1 MLFCFANSATGDCC
15 NCIPRPL
22 GLSGAV
28 IISAGIKSSCFKI
41 SRVLLATSGVP
52 KNAKFNFWSILFS
65 RQFFFNL
72 LGVVD
77 KEDAVQV
84 FGFVLEDLCQET
96 GSAASEFFAFLVVGR
111 NRRFFRSEGFAVK
124 PAHRETALRHPGLF
138 AREFGNLRIDE
149 NQILYG
155 RISSCGVAVS
165 ACSRSVPSRPV
176 GLQETPCG
184 KSCP

>member
-1 MLFCFANSATGDCC
+1 MKGVLFSVAQTLAGGGVIS
-15 NCIPRPL
+15 ILRPARAF
-22 GLSGAV
+22 GAV
-28 IISAGIKSSCFKI
+28 IIKAGKYPAIFKI

-84 FGFVLEDLCQET
+84 FGFVLEDLCQEAR
-96 GSAASEFFAFLVVGR
+96 SATSEFFAFLVVGR

-138 AREFGNLRIDE
+138 AREFGNLRI
-149 NQILYG
+149 
-155 RISSCGVAVS
+155 
-165 ACSRSVPSRPV
+165 
-176 GLQETPCG
+176 
-184 KSCP
+184 